1 MRLHFFGHL
10 SFISVA
16 PTLHAAR
23 WQTDVDQKMVDQ
35 WLFPAH
41 PNWRW
46 LDGAAWLWVW
56 SHFLL
61 ETLQNPTAALH
72 ALAERQLRAPLIPV
86 LVSCQDQRGLD
97 AAGRNSCSNEKQ
109 QSTSVDEFLLA
120 TNLAACDNNP
130 DG

>member
-1 MRLHFFGHL
+1 M
-10 SFISVA
+10 
-16 PTLHAAR
+16 
-23 WQTDVDQKMVDQ
+23 
-35 WLFPAH
+35 
-41 PNWRW
+41 
-46 LDGAAWLWVW
+46 
-56 SHFLL
+56 
-61 ETLQNPTAALH
+61 
-72 ALAERQLRAPLIPV
+72 